1 METKIINPSLVRLDA
16 ELGSTPEEVITS
28 LAAIVT
34 EAGRSTS
41 EAELAAAAHAREAKS
56 HTGVPGGVAIPH
68 CRCAAVTEPTLGFAR
83 LKNPV
88 DFGAP
93 DGPADLTFLIA
104 APEGGGREHLKI
116 LSTLARALVNKKFV
130 QSLRSARLLPP
141 PPRMHPQLSSRRCP
155 RWPAMSPVSWP
166 LPPAPPASRT
176 RTWPPTR

>member
-16 ELGSTPEEVITS
+16 ELGSTPDEVIS
-28 LAAIVT
+28 GLAAVVT
-34 EAGRSTS
+34 DAGRSTNVD
-41 EAELAAAAHAREAKS
+41 ELAAAAHAREAKS

-116 LSTLARALVNKKFV
+116 LSTLAVSYTHLTLPTILLV
-130 QSLRSARLLPP
+130 
-141 PPRMHPQLSSRRCP
+141 
-155 RWPAMSPVSWP
+155 
-166 LPPAPPASRT
+166 
-176 RTWPPTR
+176 